1 MSRTAGD
8 QPSEPRRNSLR
19 TLGLLGLVL
28 VAILSVAFAGY
39 TALNPHAMIVTQQQ
53 FLTNTQSLSSAQ
65 TVTTF
70 STVTGFSTTTRT
82 TTTGLSSAYNQ
93 NCPYY
98 GCSYQPPPYYT
109 YPGYDIYGNFNPPC
123 ESTSFNNTV
132 QCRGYID
139 QNQNGCVVLVIP
151 ISNPYYVES
160 LIFQYYTLHN
170 LPSSYPPTGTLV
182 TVTGQLYQGYNI
194 STSGAA
200 CPGNYI
206 NVTSITQ

>member
-8 QPSEPRRNSLR
+8 QPSQSRRDSLR
-19 TLGLLGLVL
+19 TLGFIGLVL

-39 TALNPHAMIVTQQQ
+39 TALNPHTTMVTQQQ
-53 FLTNTQSLSSAQ
+53 FLTNTQSLYNTQ
-65 TVTTF
+65 TMTTF
-70 STVTGFSTTTRT
+70 STVTGFSTVTRT

-123 ESTSFNNTV
+123 KSTSSNNTV
-132 QCRGYID
+132 QCSGYID
-139 QNQNGCVVLVIP
+139 QNQNGCIVLVIP
-151 ISNPYYVES
+151 IRNPYYLES

-170 LPSSYPPTGTLV
+170 LPSSYPSMGTWV
-182 TVTGQLYQGYNI
+182 TVNGQLYQGYNTG
-194 STSGAA
+194 SNGAA

-206 NVTSITQ
+206 NVTSISQ